1 MEAWTAAKNALEC
14 VLEAKKG
21 ESLIIFCDDEKISV
35 GKAFEKGALTL
46 GLQTRLLELKTE
58 TEKFRTDIPSDIM
71 EFLTTRKPD
80 IYVNLMRGIREE
92 TPFRIKLMQME
103 NKESR
108 MGHCPGVTPDMLT
121 EGALALSTEEHK
133 QMQAFAE
140 KLMNKLSQAVKL
152 HVKNPSGTDVTLSV
166 KDRPFF
172 TDTKIDWETRKWMNL
187 PTGEVL
193 AAPVEN
199 SLEGKLVC
207 DMAIGGIGLLKTPV
221 DIAAKMG
228 KVCDTFS
235 ADMSV
240 LRKVKDSLNT
250 DERSNVIG
258 EFAFGIN
265 SKARFVEEFLESEK
279 MLGTIH
285 MAFGNNSDMP
295 SGQNKSRNHMD
306 FMFSNPTV
314 KVFNRDGNSFTVLAD
329 GVFKNP

>member
-1 MEAWTAAKNALEC
+1 M
-14 VLEAKKG
+14 
-21 ESLIIFCDDEKISV
+21 
-35 GKAFEKGALTL
+35 
-46 GLQTRLLELKTE
+46 
-58 TEKFRTDIPSDIM
+58 
-71 EFLTTRKPD
+71 
-80 IYVNLMRGIREE
+80 
-92 TPFRIKLMQME
+92 
-103 NKESR
+103 
-108 MGHCPGVTPDMLT
+108 
-121 EGALALSTEEHK
+121 
-133 QMQAFAE
+133 
-140 KLMNKLSQAVKL
+140 AV
-152 HVKNPSGTDVTLSV
+152 
-166 KDRPFF
+166 
-172 TDTKIDWETRKWMNL
+172 
-187 PTGEVL
+187 
-193 AAPVEN
+193 
-199 SLEGKLVC
+199 
-207 DMAIGGIGLLKTPV
+207 GGIGLLKTPV

-329 GVFKNP
+329 GIFQNP